1 MGIIEVKNLEKSF
14 IIEKKM
20 INILKGVNLE
30 VKQGEFLCIMGAS
43 GSGKTT
49 LLQLLGGI
57 DTTTMGEIKIGNTEI
72 SMMNEK
78 ELALFRRRK
87 IGFIFQQF
95 NLIPIFNAEE
105 NVTLP
110 LLLDNVEQQKATNQ
124 AKKLLKIVG

>member
-57 DTTTMGEIKIGNTEI
+57 DSTTKGEIKIGNTEI

-105 NVTLP
+105 NV
-110 LLLDNVEQQKATNQ
+110 
-124 AKKLLKIVG
+124 